1 MASIYKT
8 VSGDT
13 WDLISYKLFEDEKYM
28 RHLLEANLPLT
39 EILRFDSGIEITVP
53 DIPEES
59 ADDLPFWHSDD
70 DNTIWATEAD

>member
-1 MASIYKT
+1 
-8 VSGDT
+8 
-13 WDLISYKLFEDEKYM
+13 
-28 RHLLEANLPLT
+28 LEANLPLT
-39 EILRFDSGIEITVP
+39 EILRFDSGVEVTVP